1 MSRQSGGVVGRATT
15 ALRINT
21 PSDTRVLW
29 LLVVL
34 SIGLSV
40 LIWTW
45 PDRTPLSSLFL
56 PLLLGSLIL
65 GPRHL
70 PWFVVFVLVLVVV
83 VLTQQE
89 TNPRTTASVVV
100 LFLAGLII
108 LVMSFRR
115 TRLGVAGAQGES
127 MLVDL
132 RDRIQSQSYIP
143 PLPAGFHAE
152 SALRSAGGTP
162 FAGDFVVA
170 VRRPESARL
179 EVAVV
184 DVSGKGEDA
193 GTRALLLAGALG
205 GLIGALPSADFL
217 PAANEYLLR
226 QDWDEG
232 FATAVHVSLDLGS
245 GRFEVRNAGHP
256 SAAHRVAGSGRWV
269 LRSEPG
275 PALGLLD
282 GVGLPGRVGGAA
294 GGRRADALHRRDG
307 RDPRQGHRARR
318 RPDAGTE
325 RPASPRLLRGRC
337 GAADQVARVQERRPR
352 PGAALPHLSRGERS
366 WARGRRLGRV
376 TACVAR

>member
-1 MSRQSGGVVGRATT
+1 MSRQSGGVLGRAAA

-29 LLVVL
+29 LLGLLSVVL
-34 SIGLSV
+34 SV
-40 LIWTW
+40 MIWTL
-45 PDRTPLSSLFL
+45 PDSTPISSLLL
-56 PLLLGSLIL
+56 PMLLGSLIL

-70 PWFVVFVLVLVVV
+70 PWFVVFVLVLVVI

-89 TNPRTTASVVV
+89 ENPRTNAAVVV

-132 RDRIQSQSYIP
+132 RDRIQSQSRIP
-143 PLPAGFHAE
+143 DLPAGFHAE

-170 VRRPESARL
+170 ARPPDSHRL

-232 FATAVHVSLDLGS
+232 FATAVHVTLDVGT

-269 LRSEPG
+269 LRSEQG

-282 GVGLPGRVGGAA
+282 GADFPVVSGELRPG
-294 GGRRADALHRRDG
+294 DALMLYTDGMVETRDKDIALG
-307 RDPRQGHRARR
+307 VDRMLGQSDQ
-318 RPDAGTE
+318 
-325 RPASPRLLRGRC
+325 LLRGSFEG
-337 GAADQVARVQERRPR
+337 GAERLIRAIGSR
-352 PGAALPHLSRGERS
+352 NDDRALVLLFR
-366 WARGRRLGRV
+366 
-376 TACVAR
+376 T

>member
-1 MSRQSGGVVGRATT
+1 MSRQSGGVLGRAAA

-34 SIGLSV
+34 SVVLSV
-40 LIWTW
+40 LIWTL

-56 PLLLGSLIL
+56 PMLLGSLIL

-89 TNPRTTASVVV
+89 EDPRTTAAVVV
-100 LFLAGLII
+100 LFFAGLVI

-132 RDRIQSQSYIP
+132 RDRIQSQSRIP
-143 PLPAGFHAE
+143 RLPDGFHAE

-170 VRRPESARL
+170 VRPPDSTRL

-205 GLIGALPSADFL
+205 GLIGALPPADFL

-226 QDWDEG
+226 QDWAEG
-232 FATAVHVSLDLGS
+232 FATAVHVSLDVET
-245 GRFEVRNAGHP
+245 GRFDVRSAGHP
-256 SAAHRVAGSGRWV
+256 PAAHRVAGSGRWV
-269 LRSEPG
+269 LRSEHG

-282 GVGLPGRVGGAA
+282 GADFPVVSGELRA
-294 GGRRADALHRRDG
+294 GDALMLYTDGMVETRDKDIG
-307 RDPRQGHRARR
+307 LGIDRMLGQSDQ
-318 RPDAGTE
+318 
-325 RPASPRLLRGRC
+325 LLRGSFEG
-337 GAADQVARVQERRPR
+337 GAERLIRDIGSR
-352 PGAALPHLSRGERS
+352 NDDRALVLLFR
-366 WARGRRLGRV
+366 
-376 TACVAR
+376 T

>member
-1 MSRQSGGVVGRATT
+1 MSRQSGGVIGRAAA

-29 LLVVL
+29 VLVVL
-34 SIGLSV
+34 SVVLSV
-40 LIWTW
+40 LIWTM
-45 PDRTPLSSLFL
+45 PDQAPLSSLFL
-56 PLLLGSLIL
+56 PMLLGSLIL

-83 VLTQQE
+83 VLTQQVQS
-89 TNPRTTASVVV
+89 TRTTAAVVV

-132 RDRIQSQSYIP
+132 RDRIQSQSRIP
-143 PLPAGFHAE
+143 LLPAGFHAE

-170 VRRPESARL
+170 ARPPDSARL

-232 FATAVHVSLDLGS
+232 FATAVHVSLDLETGL
-245 GRFEVRNAGHP
+245 FEVRNAGHP

-269 LRSEPG
+269 LRSEQG

-282 GVGLPGRVGGAA
+282 GADFPVVPGELRPGDALMLYTDGMVETRDKDIGLGIDRMLGQSDQLLRGSFVGGAERLIRDI
-294 GGRRADALHRRDG
+294 GSRNDDRALV
-307 RDPRQGHRARR
+307 
-318 RPDAGTE
+318 
-325 RPASPRLLRGRC
+325 LLFR
-337 GAADQVARVQERRPR
+337 
-352 PGAALPHLSRGERS
+352 
-366 WARGRRLGRV
+366 
-376 TACVAR
+376 T